1 MPPKLDIDVKLK
13 QLRSYIAANLSQLAS
28 GDRTTLKAI
37 FAARKRESN
46 ADANFY
52 KFLWSNER
60 TFTDAQR
67 AHAEETMAL
76 VNRHRA
82 NSGDAHPAAAVGHEN
97 SGVGQPAAR
106 GFTLAT
112 EAGARGADAE
122 SSGISQPAANKGA
135 TSNAVASSG
144 VVQAP
149 TEWLP
154 RDAQIAKESDVVQG
168 RLGKDGRQEVGFAK
182 APTAFS
188 QPEFQHPKKATANKT
203 GKRKAAVAEG
213 SSVLQPVVAKRRQD
227 IEPGKEESVQG
238 SGVSQLAVH
247 EPAKEVKLKAA
258 GKGATNKALD
268 HKVLLL
274 QLKRPH
280 YDAIKSRRKL
290 WEARPLVDS
299 KARGWQPSIFNKLA
313 QVGRTVVLQSG
324 AGTNDRVRVAEVR
337 RYTSGTD
344 AGASAVQDMVV
355 ELNADLLPDV
365 VGARERAEVYT
376 DLYGHQRCAGGFVAM
391 RLEWPCEASTAA
403 SVGVHQG

>member
-13 QLRSYIAANLSQLAS
+13 QLRGYIAANLSQLAS

-67 AHAEETMAL
+67 AHAEETMAM

-97 SGVGQPAAR
+97 S
-106 GFTLAT
+106 
-112 EAGARGADAE
+112 
-122 SSGISQPAANKGA
+122 
-135 TSNAVASSG
+135 
-144 VVQAP
+144 
-149 TEWLP
+149 
-154 RDAQIAKESDVVQG
+154 
-168 RLGKDGRQEVGFAK
+168 
-182 APTAFS
+182 
-188 QPEFQHPKKATANKT
+188 
-203 GKRKAAVAEG
+203 
-213 SSVLQPVVAKRRQD
+213 
-227 IEPGKEESVQG
+227 GKEESVQG

-258 GKGATNKALD
+258 GKGAKNKALD

-355 ELNADLLPDV
+355 DLNADLLPDV

>member
-1 MPPKLDIDVKLK
+1 MPPKGVLK
-13 QLRSYIAANLSQLAS
+13 TPSELGSVQQIRDGWRFVLPAMHDLREQKNTSGPVRQTKAKADKDKANARMCKSRKQMLEFVRGLRTGTCGGGVHPATDEGPSAWPKAS
-28 GDRTTLKAI
+28 GSQDNAVSGN
-37 FAARKRESN
+37 AR
-46 ADANFY
+46 
-52 KFLWSNER
+52 L
-60 TFTDAQR
+60 
-67 AHAEETMAL
+67 L
-76 VNRHRA
+76 C
-82 NSGDAHPAAAVGHEN
+82 SGA
-97 SGVGQPAAR
+97 
-106 GFTLAT
+106 
-112 EAGARGADAE
+112 
-122 SSGISQPAANKGA
+122 SQPAPAQVA
-135 TSNAVASSG
+135 TESSTVSQHVVA
-144 VVQAP
+144 Q
-149 TEWLP
+149 
-154 RDAQIAKESDVVQG
+154 
-168 RLGKDGRQEVGFAK
+168 LGKDGRQEVGFAK
-182 APTAFS
+182 SPTAFS

-258 GKGATNKALD
+258 GKGAKNKALD

-337 RYTSGTD
+337 RYTSGTA

-355 ELNADLLPDV
+355 DLNADLLPDV